1 MAYFTYFPKIGY
13 DARGIKNDPNFVPI
27 TNLLKRVRKK
37 IEVNNAA
44 LFEQYFVRD
53 GDTPES
59 LAHQIYGDSTLHW
72 IILYANYMTN
82 PYYDWPLNYF
92 DLQKYVADKYKNS
105 GGVTGTHHYENSNGD
120 IVDAPGTLIAP
131 GVTASGGTA
140 ITNFLYEEKLND
152 KKRTI
157 DIIRL
162 EYLQQIINEFK
173 RFIA

>member
-44 LFEQYFVRD
+44 LFEQYFVQD

-59 LAHQIYGDSTLHW
+59 LAFQSYGDSELHW

-92 DLQKYVADKYKNS
+92 DLQKYVADKYKND
-105 GGVTGTHHYENSNGD
+105 GGVTGTHHYEDSNGD

-131 GVTASGGTA
+131 GTTASGGTA

>member
-1 MAYFTYFPKIGY
+1 MAYFKYFPNTVYNAVDVNEKKY
-13 DARGIKNDPNFVPI
+13 RLV
-27 TNLLKRVRKK
+27 TNILRRIRKK
-37 IEVNNAA
+37 IEIPNVSI
-44 LFEQYFVRD
+44 FEQYFNQD
-53 GDTPES
+53 GDRADT
-59 LAHQIYGDSTLHW
+59 LAHQFYGDSTLHW
-72 IILYANYMTN
+72 IIMYANYMTN